1 MVRILATL
9 LLAVTGTGVLASCGE
24 PDTDPSGRIVPSD
37 DLVKALE
44 KPAMQDLIF
53 DATLPDGEDLPNLPT
68 GEVVDRLG
76 YVLTEVAWPA
86 GPGDLWA
93 VQITNGI
100 WTTILED
107 PDGYELFMKALAQ
120 SERPVPAS
128 IAEDLVDRMK
138 RDMDLDPLLESLR
151 ESPGHE
157 RDDVIDRD
165 TALHALGTLGAE
177 ADQNA
182 ISLDPEDKDGIRAIL
197 TEAKDAKSGG
207 AALKQAAAEWIE
219 PVALLDAAIN
229 ARPAATS
236 EPKRQELLDAVRRI
250 LIEFDHVIYQSLP
263 EAMIPAELPAPP
275 DGQRADTSHFN
286 EVDRLTWR
294 KMLAEHDADW
304 ESIAE
309 EAVDEAIAAQ
319 DIDS

>member
-1 MVRILATL
+1 ML
-9 LLAVTGTGVLASCGE
+9 LLALLGTLTLASCGE
-24 PDTDPSGRIVPSD
+24 PETDAAGRIVPSD
-37 DLVKALE
+37 DLLRALDE
-44 KPAMQDLIF
+44 PAMRDMIIEGTQ
-53 DATLPDGEDLPNLPT
+53 PDGEELPDLPG
-68 GEVVDRLG
+68 GEVKRLG
-76 YVLTEVAWPA
+76 YVLTGVAWPTA
-86 GPGDLWA
+86 EESSLEGN
-93 VQITNGI
+93 ITNGI
-100 WTTILED
+100 WTTVMEE
-107 PDGYELFMKALAQ
+107 PNGYELFMKALAQ
-120 SERPVPAS
+120 SDRTVPGS
-128 IAEDLVDRMK
+128 IAEDLVSRMT
-138 RDMDLDPLLESLR
+138 RDMDLNPLLESLR

-165 TALHALGTLGAE
+165 TALRALGILGAE

-182 ISLDPEDKDGIRAIL
+182 ISLDPEDKEGVRAIL
-197 TEAKDAKSGG
+197 TEGKDAKSGG
-207 AALKQAAAEWIE
+207 PVLKKAAAEWIE

-236 EPKRQELLDAVRRI
+236 ESKREELLDVVRRI
-250 LIEFDHVIYQSLP
+250 LIEFDHVIYQSVP
-263 EAMIPAELPAPP
+263 EAMIPADLPAPP